1 MVIEEPEAHLFPT
14 AQNELLELI
23 MLMINSTS
31 SQVIITT
38 HSPYILSSAN
48 LLMYS
53 SYVEGKNSNDED
65 IIDHDYRVSVD
76 DVTAYMLANHKAVDI
91 MDRETNMI
99 EAEKIDDIS
108 EVINITLDKLLEL
121 EERHGVQ

>member
-1 MVIEEPEAHLFPT
+1 M
-14 AQNELLELI
+14 
-23 MLMINSTS
+23 
-31 SQVIITT
+31 
-38 HSPYILSSAN
+38 
-48 LLMYS
+48 
-53 SYVEGKNSNDED
+53 
-65 IIDHDYRVSVD
+65 D